1 MNLAFSPKYSKG
13 KNRQKGCDKHTKK
26 HNADDQDSWKEPKIN
41 AYRSVAWNEKGS
53 NRCRCLDIFFSSCP
67 FYVVYTVSCF
77 VTAFQYTL
85 DEAHCIYGIYC
96 CKPYKGELVW
106 VLLEIL
112 GFIQRS
118 TLGTDTKMPA
128 GKWSSY
134 RYIFLVIKPVGIQC
148 EYFITIDEEKQMG
161 FTLSLLSYVINSNC
175 MLRSLLCFIATF
187 FKYSIFHY
195 GFDEF
200 FVISASIAAI
210 FAKKKSTCLRFTAS
224 CMILSSA

>member
-1 MNLAFSPKYSKG
+1 MIGLGNQLIWLELFSTFVKLKAIITQRPLTTATIKRKRNRVMNLAFSPKYSKG

-134 RYIFLVIKPVGIQC
+134 RYIFLVINPV
-148 EYFITIDEEKQMG
+148 T
-161 FTLSLLSYVINSNC
+161 
-175 MLRSLLCFIATF
+175 
-187 FKYSIFHY
+187 
-195 GFDEF
+195 
-200 FVISASIAAI
+200 
-210 FAKKKSTCLRFTAS
+210 
-224 CMILSSA
+224 